1 MCVCVVRLETKVV
14 KFENYTC
21 TPARARAQ
29 THTHTHTHIHTH
41 TQTLTNKCA
50 RTHART
56 RTHANTYNAAVCR
69 IFASATF
76 NMMVCLKCLCVRLRA
91 CVGALYLFVYTCLQ
105 TGMHACTP
113 THASKHVSAHTTYIL
128 PDNRQLDVCLTTT
141 IILVCVRVHFSERFW
156 AT

>member
-1 MCVCVVRLETKVV
+1 VLMCVCVVRLETKVV

-29 THTHTHTHIHTH
+29 THTHTHTH
-41 TQTLTNKCA
+41 
-50 RTHART
+50 THAQT
-56 RTHANTYNAAVCR
+56 NTHNAAVCR